1 MKNRYIAVL
10 AGASLLFGAV
20 SCDFL
25 ETKVESNITTDNF
38 FQSTSDFD
46 MALTGVYYTLGSTEW
61 NGQHRYGNYFLGFLY
76 WGRVGTDEAFL
87 AGWGNNGEEMIG
99 NYTYTPENLFVEKV
113 WYMQYLGIQRA
124 NIVIDRLNAY
134 TGDGVSASERSRI
147 LGEAHFLRAWFY
159 FQLAR
164 YYGEVPLVLTE
175 TTDLSKL
182 DTRKASLAEVYA
194 QVISDYERAEELLPA
209 TNSVGHAYSLAA
221 TALKARAYLQMA
233 GKPLE
238 DPEAAAKA
246 VEACRKVIASGR
258 FSLVSDYFS
267 QFDGM
272 HEHNSEYI
280 FDVEFD
286 NTVSNNRYGGQ
297 VGTNE
302 GLPNTEKLYTTQI
315 RAFPDMYDRW
325 DDNDLRKASINKEGY
340 IVTGTD
346 GKGTIIYQDPTTGAV
361 TYERSYF
368 IYKFRHSLD
377 RSVRGSNWVEWNN
390 AINFPIIRYA
400 DVLLMLPEAEY
411 RATGTVTAEA
421 WEGLNQVRR
430 RGYGK
435 DIYTPDPSV
444 DLVKGAAIA
453 ADPYPGL
460 DPTLAQILDERHWEL
475 CFEGHR
481 WADLVRFGRLQQAFH
496 DVVIDDPYWAPI
508 YDPYRNNCLEKHSIF
523 PVPQSVI
530 DSSNGAIE
538 QNALWK

>member
-1 MKNRYIAVL
+1 MKRYIAFL
-10 AGASLLFGAV
+10 AGTALLFSAA

-76 WGRVGTDEAFL
+76 WGRIGTDEAFIA
-87 AGWGNNGEEMIG
+87 AGSNNGEDMIG

-134 TGDGVSASERSRI
+134 TGDQVSDYDRSRI

-194 QVISDYERAEELLPA
+194 QVISDYEQAETLLPA

-221 TALKARAYLQMA
+221 TALKAKAYLQMA

-238 DPEAAAKA
+238 DHEAAAKA
-246 VEACRKVIASGR
+246 VEACRKVINSGR
-258 FSLVSDYFS
+258 FSLVTDYFS

-286 NTVSNNRYGGQ
+286 NSVSNNRYGGQ

-325 DDNDLRKASINKEGY
+325 DDNDLRKTSINKEGY
-340 IVTGTD
+340 IVTKD
-346 GKGTIIYQDPTTGAV
+346 GVGTIIYKDPTTGAV

-390 AINFPIIRYA
+390 AINFPIIRYS

-411 RATGTVTAEA
+411 RANGTVSAEA

-444 DLVKGAAIA
+444 DLVQGAAIA

-460 DPTLAQILDERHWEL
+460 ETVLAQILDERHWEL

-481 WADLVRFGRLQQAFH
+481 WADLVRFGRLQQVYH
-496 DVVIDDPYWAPI
+496 DVLLHDDFWSQY
-508 YDPYRNNCLEKHSIF
+508 YDPYRNNCLEKHSVF

>member
-1 MKNRYIAVL
+1 MKRHISIF
-10 AGASLLFGAV
+10 AGILLMMSAA

-25 ETKVESNITTDNF
+25 ETKVESNITTNNF

-46 MALTGVYYTLGSTEW
+46 MALTGVYYTFGSTEW
-61 NGQHRYGNYFLGFLY
+61 AAQHRYGNYFLGFLY
-76 WGRVGTDEAFL
+76 WGRIGTDEAFIA
-87 AGWGNNGEEMIG
+87 AGSNNGEDMIG

-113 WYMQYLGIQRA
+113 WFMQYLGIQRA

-134 TGDGVSASERSRI
+134 VGSGVSDADRSRI

-164 YYGEVPLVLTE
+164 YYGEVPLVLNE

-182 DTRKASLAEVYA
+182 NTKKASLAEVYA
-194 QVISDYERAEELLPA
+194 QVISDYEKAESLLPE
-209 TNSVGHAYSLAA
+209 TTTVGHAYKLAA

-233 GKPLE
+233 GEPLK
-238 DPEAAAKA
+238 DPQAAAKA
-246 VEACRKVIASGR
+246 VEACKTVINSGR
-258 FSLVSDYFS
+258 FALVNDYFS

-315 RAFPDMYDRW
+315 RTFPDMYDRW
-325 DDNDLRKASINKEGY
+325 DDNDLRKGSINKEGY
-340 IVTGTD
+340 IVTQNGV
-346 GKGTIIYQDPTTGAV
+346 GKIIYNDPVTGEV

-377 RSVRGSNWVEWNN
+377 KSVRGSNWVEWNN

-411 RATGTVTAEA
+411 RANGTVSAEA

-435 DIYTPDPSV
+435 PVNTPDPTV
-444 DLVKGAAIA
+444 DLVQGNLTYAN
-453 ADPYPGL
+453 PYGDLEPV
-460 DPTLAQILDERHWEL
+460 LAQILDERHWEL
-475 CFEGHR
+475 AFEGHR
-481 WADLVRFGRLQQAFH
+481 WADLVRFGHLQQAFH
-496 DVVIDDPYWAPI
+496 DVLLHDDFWTQY
-508 YDPYRNNCLEKHSIF
+508 YDPYRNNCKEKHSIF

-530 DSSNGAIE
+530 DASDGAIE
-538 QNALWK
+538 QNPLWK

>member
-1 MKNRYIAVL
+1 MKRYIAIL
-10 AGASLLFGAV
+10 AGTALLFSAA

-76 WGRVGTDEAFL
+76 WGRIGTDEAFIA
-87 AGWGNNGEEMIG
+87 AGSNNGEDMIG

-134 TGDGVSASERSRI
+134 TGDQVSDYDRSRI

-182 DTRKASLAEVYA
+182 NTRKASLAEVYA
-194 QVISDYERAEELLPA
+194 QVISDYEQAETLLPE
-209 TNSVGHAYSLAA
+209 TNHVGHAYSLAA
-221 TALKARAYLQMA
+221 TALKAKAYLQMA

-238 DPEAAAKA
+238 DHAAAAKA
-246 VEACRKVIASGR
+246 AEACRKVINSGR
-258 FSLVSDYFS
+258 FSLVTDYFS

-325 DDNDLRKASINKEGY
+325 DDNDLRKTSINKEGY
-340 IVTGTD
+340 IVTKD
-346 GKGTIIYQDPTTGAV
+346 GVGTIIYKDPTTGAV

-390 AINFPIIRYA
+390 AINFPIIRYS

-411 RATGTVTAEA
+411 RANGTVSAEA

-444 DLVKGAAIA
+444 DLVQGAAIA
-453 ADPYPGL
+453 TDPYPGL
-460 DPTLAQILDERHWEL
+460 ETVLAQILDERHWEL

-481 WADLVRFGRLQQAFH
+481 WADLVRFGRLQQVYH
-496 DVVIDDPYWAPI
+496 DVLLHDDFWSQY
-508 YDPYRNNCLEKHSIF
+508 YDPYRNNCLEKHSVF

>member
-1 MKNRYIAVL
+1 MKRHISILSGIA
-10 AGASLLFGAV
+10 AILFSAA

-38 FQSTSDFD
+38 FQSASDFD
-46 MALTGVYYTLGSTEW
+46 MALTGVYYTFGSTEW
-61 NGQHRYGNYFLGFLY
+61 NAQHRYGNYFLGFLY
-76 WGRVGTDEAFL
+76 FGRVGTDEA
-87 AGWGNNGEEMIG
+87 WITSGNNGEEAIG
-99 NYTYTPENLFVEKV
+99 NYTYTADNIFVEKV
-113 WYMQYLGIQRA
+113 WFMQYLGIQRA

-134 TGDGVSASERSRI
+134 SGDGVSDSERSRI

-164 YYGEVPLVLTE
+164 YYGEVPLVLNE

-182 DTRKASLAEVYA
+182 NTKKASLADVYA
-194 QVISDYERAEELLPA
+194 QVISDYEKAEELLPE
-209 TNSVGHAYSLAA
+209 TNTVGHAYKLAA
-221 TALKARAYLQMA
+221 TALKARAYLQMS
-233 GKPLE
+233 GEPLN
-238 DPEAAAKA
+238 DVSAAAKA
-246 VEACRKVIASGR
+246 AEACRTVINSGR
-258 FSLVSDYFS
+258 FALVTDFFS

-302 GLPNTEKLYTTQI
+302 GLPNTEKLYTTQV
-315 RAFPDMYDRW
+315 RTFPDMYERW
-325 DDNDLRKASINKEGY
+325 DDGDLRKTSINKEGY
-340 IVTGTD
+340 IVSKD
-346 GKGTIIYQDPTTGAV
+346 GVGTIIYKDPETGVV

-411 RATGTVTAEA
+411 RATGTVSADA

-435 DIYTPDPSV
+435 DIYTPDPDI
-444 DLVKGAAIA
+444 DLVQGNLTYTN
-453 ADPYPGL
+453 PYGTLAPV
-460 DPTLAQILDERHWEL
+460 LAQILDERHWEL
-475 CFEGHR
+475 AFEGHR
-481 WADLVRFGRLQQAFH
+481 WADLVRFGCLQQVYH
-496 DVVIDDPYWAPI
+496 DVLLHDDFWTQY
-508 YDPYRNNCLEKHSIF
+508 YDPYRDNCKEKHSIF
-523 PVPQSVI
+523 PIPQSVI

-538 QNALWK
+538 QNPLWK

>member
-1 MKNRYIAVL
+1 MKRYISIFSVIFLMFSAI
-10 AGASLLFGAV
+10 

-46 MALTGVYYTLGSTEW
+46 MALTGVYYTFGSTEW
-61 NGQHRYGNYFLGFLY
+61 SAQHRYGNYFLGFLY
-76 WGRVGTDEAFL
+76 WGRVGTDEA
-87 AGWGNNGEEMIG
+87 WIISGNNGEEEIG
-99 NYTYTPENLFVEKV
+99 NYTYTPDNLFVEKV
-113 WYMQYLGIQRA
+113 WFMQYLGIQRA

-134 TGDGVSASERSRI
+134 SGDGVPASDRLRI

-182 DTRKASLAEVYA
+182 NTTKASLAEVYA
-194 QVISDYERAEELLPA
+194 QVIKDYERAEELLPE
-209 TNSVGHAYSLAA
+209 TNTVGHAYKLAA
-221 TALKARAYLQMA
+221 TALKARAYLQMS
-233 GKPLE
+233 GEPLK
-238 DPEAAAKA
+238 DASAAAKA
-246 VEACRKVIASGR
+246 AEACRTVINSGR

-302 GLPNTEKLYTTQI
+302 GLPNTEKLYTTQV
-315 RAFPDMYDRW
+315 RTFPDMYQRW
-325 DDNDLRKASINKEGY
+325 DDNDLRKTSINKEGY
-340 IVTGTD
+340 IVSKD
-346 GKGTIIYQDPTTGAV
+346 GIGTIIYQDPETGAV

-400 DVLLMLPEAEY
+400 DILLMLPEAEY
-411 RATGTVTAEA
+411 RATGVISADA

-435 DIYTPDPSV
+435 DIYTADPSV
-444 DLVKGAAIA
+444 DLVQGVLTY
-453 ADPYPGL
+453 DNPYGTLVPV
-460 DPTLAQILDERHWEL
+460 LAQILDERHWEL
-475 CFEGHR
+475 AFEGHR
-481 WADLVRFGRLQQAFH
+481 WADLVRFGHLQQAYH
-496 DVVIDDPYWAPI
+496 DVLLHDDFWTQY
-508 YDPYRNNCLEKHSIF
+508 YDPYRDNCKEKHSIF
-523 PVPQSVI
+523 PIPQSVI
-530 DSSNGAIE
+530 DSSNGAIQ
-538 QNALWK
+538 QNELWR

>member
-1 MKNRYIAVL
+1 MKRYIAIL
-10 AGASLLFGAV
+10 AGTALLFSAA

-76 WGRVGTDEAFL
+76 WGRIGTDEAFIA
-87 AGWGNNGEEMIG
+87 AGSNNGEDMIG

-134 TGDGVSASERSRI
+134 TGDQVPDSDRSRI

-164 YYGEVPLVLTE
+164 YYGEVPLVLSE

-194 QVISDYERAEELLPA
+194 QVISDYEQAETLLPA

-221 TALKARAYLQMA
+221 TALKAKAYLQMA

-238 DPEAAAKA
+238 DHEAAAKA
-246 VEACRKVIASGR
+246 AEACRKVINSSR
-258 FSLVSDYFS
+258 FSLVTDYFS

-325 DDNDLRKASINKEGY
+325 DDNDLRKTSINKEGY
-340 IVTGTD
+340 IVTKD
-346 GKGTIIYQDPTTGAV
+346 GVGNIIYKDPTTGAV

-390 AINFPIIRYA
+390 AINFPIIRYS

-411 RATGTVTAEA
+411 RANGTVSAEA

-444 DLVKGAAIA
+444 DLVQGAAIA

-460 DPTLAQILDERHWEL
+460 ETVLAQILDERHWEL

-481 WADLVRFGRLQQAFH
+481 WADLVRFGRLQQVYH
-496 DVVIDDPYWAPI
+496 DVLLYDDFWSQYF
-508 YDPYRNNCLEKHSIF
+508 DPYRNNCLEKHSVF

>member
-1 MKNRYIAVL
+1 MKRYIAIL
-10 AGASLLFGAV
+10 AGTALLFSAA

-76 WGRVGTDEAFL
+76 WGRIGTDEAFIA
-87 AGWGNNGEEMIG
+87 AGSNNGEDMIG

-134 TGDGVSASERSRI
+134 TGDQVPDSDRSRI

-194 QVISDYERAEELLPA
+194 QVISDYEQAETLLPA

-221 TALKARAYLQMA
+221 TALKAKAYLQMA

-238 DPEAAAKA
+238 DHEAAAKA
-246 VEACRKVIASGR
+246 AEACRKVINSSR
-258 FSLVSDYFS
+258 FSLVTDYFS

-325 DDNDLRKASINKEGY
+325 DDNDLRKTSINKEGY
-340 IVTGTD
+340 IVTKD
-346 GKGTIIYQDPTTGAV
+346 GVGNIIYKDPTTGAV

-390 AINFPIIRYA
+390 AINFPIIRYS

-411 RATGTVTAEA
+411 RANGTVSAEA

-444 DLVKGAAIA
+444 DLVQGAAIA

-460 DPTLAQILDERHWEL
+460 ETVLAQILDERHWEL

-481 WADLVRFGRLQQAFH
+481 WADLVRFGRLQQVYH
-496 DVVIDDPYWAPI
+496 DVLLYDDFWSQYF
-508 YDPYRNNCLEKHSIF
+508 DPYRNNCLEKHSVF

>member
-1 MKNRYIAVL
+1 MKRYIAIL
-10 AGASLLFGAV
+10 AGTALLFSAA

-76 WGRVGTDEAFL
+76 WGRIGTDEAFIA
-87 AGWGNNGEEMIG
+87 AGSNNGEDMIG

-134 TGDGVSASERSRI
+134 TGDQVSDSDRSRI

-194 QVISDYERAEELLPA
+194 QVISDYEQAETLLPA

-221 TALKARAYLQMA
+221 TALKAKAYLQMA

-238 DPEAAAKA
+238 DHEAAAKA
-246 VEACRKVIASGR
+246 VEACRKVINSGR
-258 FSLVSDYFS
+258 FSLVTDYFS
-267 QFDGM
+267 QFDGTN
-272 HEHNSEYI
+272 EHNSEYI

-325 DDNDLRKASINKEGY
+325 DDNDLRKTSINKEGY
-340 IVTGTD
+340 IVTKD
-346 GKGTIIYQDPTTGAV
+346 GVGTIIYKDPTTGAV

-390 AINFPIIRYA
+390 AINFPIIRYS
-400 DVLLMLPEAEY
+400 DVILMLPEAEY
-411 RATGTVTAEA
+411 RANGTVSAEA

-444 DLVKGAAIA
+444 DLVQGAAIA

-460 DPTLAQILDERHWEL
+460 ETVLAQILDERHWEL

-481 WADLVRFGRLQQAFH
+481 WADLVRFGRLQQVYH
-496 DVVIDDPYWAPI
+496 DVLLHDDFWSQY
-508 YDPYRNNCLEKHSIF
+508 YDPYRNNCLEKHSVF

>member
-1 MKNRYIAVL
+1 MKRHISIF
-10 AGASLLFGAV
+10 AGILLLMSAT

-25 ETKVESNITTDNF
+25 ETKVESNITTKNF

-46 MALTGVYYTLGSTEW
+46 IALTGVYYTFGSTEW
-61 NGQHRYGNYFLGFLY
+61 SAQHRYGNYFLGFLY
-76 WGRVGTDEAFL
+76 WGRIGTDEAFIS
-87 AGWGNNGEEMIG
+87 GGSNNGEDMIG

-113 WYMQYLGIQRA
+113 WFMQYLGIQRA

-134 TGDGVSASERSRI
+134 TGSGVSDADRSRI

-164 YYGEVPLVLTE
+164 YYGEVPLVLNE

-182 DTRKASLAEVYA
+182 NTKKASLSEVYA
-194 QVISDYERAEELLPA
+194 QVISDYEKAESLLPE
-209 TNSVGHAYSLAA
+209 TNSVGHAYRLAA
-221 TALKARAYLQMA
+221 TALKARAYLQMS
-233 GKPLE
+233 GEPLK
-238 DPEAAAKA
+238 DPQAAAKA
-246 VEACRKVIASGR
+246 VEACKTVISSGR
-258 FSLVSDYFS
+258 FALVNDYFS

-315 RAFPDMYDRW
+315 RAFPDMYERW
-325 DDNDLRKASINKEGY
+325 DDKDLRKGSINKEGY
-340 IVTGTD
+340 IVTQNGV
-346 GKGTIIYQDPTTGAV
+346 GKIIYNDPVTGEV
-361 TYERSYF
+361 TYERNYF

-377 RSVRGSNWVEWNN
+377 KSVRGSNWVEWNN

-411 RATGTVTAEA
+411 RANGTVSAEA
-421 WEGLNQVRR
+421 WDLTYTNP
-430 RGYGK
+430 YG
-435 DIYTPDPSV
+435 
-444 DLVKGAAIA
+444 DLEPV
-453 ADPYPGL
+453 
-460 DPTLAQILDERHWEL
+460 LAQILDERHWEL
-475 CFEGHR
+475 AFEGHR
-481 WADLVRFGRLQQAFH
+481 WADLVRFGHLQQVFH
-496 DVVIDDPYWAPI
+496 DVLLHDDFWTQH
-508 YDPYRNNCLEKHSIF
+508 YDPYRNNCKEKHSIF

-530 DSSNGAIE
+530 DTSNGAIE
-538 QNALWK
+538 QNPLWK

>member
-1 MKNRYIAVL
+1 MKRYIAIL
-10 AGASLLFGAV
+10 AGTALLFSAV

-76 WGRVGTDEAFL
+76 WGRIGTDEAFIA
-87 AGWGNNGEEMIG
+87 AGSNNGEDMIG

-134 TGDGVSASERSRI
+134 TGDQVPDSDRSRI

-194 QVISDYERAEELLPA
+194 QVISDYEQAETLLPA

-221 TALKARAYLQMA
+221 TALKAKAYLQMA

-238 DPEAAAKA
+238 DHEAAAKA
-246 VEACRKVIASGR
+246 AEACRKVINSSR
-258 FSLVSDYFS
+258 FSLVTDYFS

-325 DDNDLRKASINKEGY
+325 DDNDLRKTSINKEGY
-340 IVTGTD
+340 IVTKD
-346 GKGTIIYQDPTTGAV
+346 GVGNIIYKDPTTGAV

-390 AINFPIIRYA
+390 AINFPIIRYS

-411 RATGTVTAEA
+411 RANGTVSAEA

-444 DLVKGAAIA
+444 DLVQGAAIA

-460 DPTLAQILDERHWEL
+460 ETVLAQILDERHWEL

-481 WADLVRFGRLQQAFH
+481 WADLVRFGRLQQVYH
-496 DVVIDDPYWAPI
+496 DVLLYDDFWSQYF
-508 YDPYRNNCLEKHSIF
+508 DPYRNNCLEKHSVF

>member
-1 MKNRYIAVL
+1 MKRYIAIL
-10 AGASLLFGAV
+10 AGTALLFSAA

-76 WGRVGTDEAFL
+76 WGRIGTDEAFIA
-87 AGWGNNGEEMIG
+87 AGSNNGEDMIG

-134 TGDGVSASERSRI
+134 TGDQVSDSDRSRI

-194 QVISDYERAEELLPA
+194 QVISDYEQAETLLPA

-221 TALKARAYLQMA
+221 TALKAKAYLQMA

-238 DPEAAAKA
+238 DHEAAAKA
-246 VEACRKVIASGR
+246 AEACRKVINSGR
-258 FSLVSDYFS
+258 FSLVTDYFS

-280 FDVEFD
+280 FDIEFD
-286 NTVSNNRYGGQ
+286 NTISNNRYGGQ

-325 DDNDLRKASINKEGY
+325 DDNDLRKTSINKEGY
-340 IVTGTD
+340 IVTKD
-346 GKGTIIYQDPTTGAV
+346 GMGTIIYKDPTTGAV

-390 AINFPIIRYA
+390 AINFPIIRYS

-411 RATGTVTAEA
+411 RANGTVSTEA

-444 DLVKGAAIA
+444 DLVQGAAIA
-453 ADPYPGL
+453 ADP
-460 DPTLAQILDERHWEL
+460 
-475 CFEGHR
+475 
-481 WADLVRFGRLQQAFH
+481 
-496 DVVIDDPYWAPI
+496 
-508 YDPYRNNCLEKHSIF
+508 
-523 PVPQSVI
+523 
-530 DSSNGAIE
+530 
-538 QNALWK
+538 

>member
-1 MKNRYIAVL
+1 MKRYIAIL
-10 AGASLLFGAV
+10 AGTALLFSAA

-46 MALTGVYYTLGSTEW
+46 MTLTGVYYTLGSTEW

-76 WGRVGTDEAFL
+76 WGRIGTDEAFIA
-87 AGWGNNGEEMIG
+87 AGSNNGEDMIG

-134 TGDGVSASERSRI
+134 TGDQVSDYDRSRI

-194 QVISDYERAEELLPA
+194 QVISDYEQAETLLPE
-209 TNSVGHAYSLAA
+209 TNYVGHAYSLAA
-221 TALKARAYLQMA
+221 TALKAKAYLQMA

-238 DPEAAAKA
+238 DHAAAAKA
-246 VEACRKVIASGR
+246 AEACRKVINSGR
-258 FSLVSDYFS
+258 FYLVTDYFS

-325 DDNDLRKASINKEGY
+325 DDNDLRKTSINKEGY
-340 IVTGTD
+340 IVTKD
-346 GKGTIIYQDPTTGAV
+346 GVGTIIYKDPTTGAV

-390 AINFPIIRYA
+390 AINFPIIRYS

-411 RATGTVTAEA
+411 RANGTVSAEA

-444 DLVKGAAIA
+444 DLVQGAAIA

-460 DPTLAQILDERHWEL
+460 ETVLAQILDERHWEL

-481 WADLVRFGRLQQAFH
+481 WADLVRFGRLQQVYRDVLLH
-496 DVVIDDPYWAPI
+496 DDFWSQY
-508 YDPYRNNCLEKHSIF
+508 YDPYRNNCLEKHSVF

>member
-1 MKNRYIAVL
+1 MKRYIAFL
-10 AGASLLFGAV
+10 AGTALLFSAA

-76 WGRVGTDEAFL
+76 WGRIGTDEAFIA
-87 AGWGNNGEEMIG
+87 AGSNNGEDMIG

-134 TGDGVSASERSRI
+134 TGDQVSDYDRSRI

-194 QVISDYERAEELLPA
+194 QVISDYEQAETLLPA

-221 TALKARAYLQMA
+221 TALKAKAYLQMA

-238 DPEAAAKA
+238 DHEAAAKA
-246 VEACRKVIASGR
+246 VEACRKVINSGR
-258 FSLVSDYFS
+258 FSLVTDYFS

-325 DDNDLRKASINKEGY
+325 DDNDLRKTSINKEGY
-340 IVTGTD
+340 IVTKD
-346 GKGTIIYQDPTTGAV
+346 GVGTIIYKDPTTGAV

-390 AINFPIIRYA
+390 AINFPIIRYS

-411 RATGTVTAEA
+411 RANGTVSAEA

-444 DLVKGAAIA
+444 DLVQGAAIA

-460 DPTLAQILDERHWEL
+460 ETVLAQILDERHWEL

-481 WADLVRFGRLQQAFH
+481 WADLVRFGRLQQVYH
-496 DVVIDDPYWAPI
+496 DVLLHDDFWSQY
-508 YDPYRNNCLEKHSIF
+508 YDPYRNNCLEKHSVF

>member
-1 MKNRYIAVL
+1 MKRYIAIL
-10 AGASLLFGAV
+10 AGTAMLFSAA

-76 WGRVGTDEAFL
+76 WGRIGTDEAFIA
-87 AGWGNNGEEMIG
+87 AGSNNGEDMIG

-134 TGDGVSASERSRI
+134 TGDQVSDYDRSRI

-194 QVISDYERAEELLPA
+194 QVISDYEQAETLLPA

-221 TALKARAYLQMA
+221 TALKAKAYLQMA

-238 DPEAAAKA
+238 DHEAAAKA
-246 VEACRKVIASGR
+246 VEACRKVINSGR
-258 FSLVSDYFS
+258 FSLVTDYFS

-286 NTVSNNRYGGQ
+286 NTVSNNRFGGQ

-325 DDNDLRKASINKEGY
+325 DDNDLRKTSINKEGY
-340 IVTGTD
+340 IVTKD
-346 GKGTIIYQDPTTGAV
+346 GVGTIIYKDPTTGAV

-390 AINFPIIRYA
+390 AINFPITRYS
-400 DVLLMLPEAEY
+400 DVILMLPEAEY
-411 RATGTVTAEA
+411 RANGTVSAEA

-435 DIYTPDPSV
+435 DIYTPDLSV
-444 DLVKGAAIA
+444 DLVQGAAIA

-460 DPTLAQILDERHWEL
+460 DPVLAQILDERHWEL

-481 WADLVRFGRLQQAFH
+481 WADLVRFGRLQQVYH
-496 DVVIDDPYWAPI
+496 DVLLHDDFWSQY
-508 YDPYRNNCLEKHSIF
+508 YDPFRYNCLEKHSVF

-538 QNALWK
+538 QNVLWK

>member
-1 MKNRYIAVL
+1 MKRYIAIL
-10 AGASLLFGAV
+10 AGTALLFSAA

-76 WGRVGTDEAFL
+76 WGRIGTDEAFIA
-87 AGWGNNGEEMIG
+87 AGSNNGEDMIG

-134 TGDGVSASERSRI
+134 TGDQVSDYDRSRI

-194 QVISDYERAEELLPA
+194 QVISDYEQAETLLPA

-221 TALKARAYLQMA
+221 TALKAKAYLQMA

-238 DPEAAAKA
+238 DHAAAAKA
-246 VEACRKVIASGR
+246 VEACRKVINSGR
-258 FSLVSDYFS
+258 FSLVTDYFS
-267 QFDGM
+267 QFDGTN
-272 HEHNSEYI
+272 EHNSEYI

-286 NTVSNNRYGGQ
+286 NTVSNNRFGGQ

-325 DDNDLRKASINKEGY
+325 DDNDLRKTSINKEGY
-340 IVTGTD
+340 IVTKD
-346 GKGTIIYQDPTTGAV
+346 GVGTIIYKDPTTGAV

-390 AINFPIIRYA
+390 AINFPIIRYS
-400 DVLLMLPEAEY
+400 DVILMLPEAEY
-411 RATGTVTAEA
+411 RANGTVSAEA

-444 DLVKGAAIA
+444 DLVQGAAIA

-460 DPTLAQILDERHWEL
+460 ETVLAQILDERHWEL

-481 WADLVRFGRLQQAFH
+481 WADLVRFGRLQQVYH
-496 DVVIDDPYWAPI
+496 DVLLHDDFWSQY
-508 YDPYRNNCLEKHSIF
+508 YDPYRNNCLEKHSVF

>member
-1 MKNRYIAVL
+1 ML
-10 AGASLLFGAV
+10 SAV

-38 FQSTSDFD
+38 FQSASDFD
-46 MALTGVYYTLGSTEW
+46 MALTGVYYTFGSTEW
-61 NGQHRYGNYFLGFLY
+61 SAQHRYGNYFLGFLY
-76 WGRVGTDEAFL
+76 WGRVGTDEA
-87 AGWGNNGEEMIG
+87 WIISGNNGEEEIG
-99 NYTYTPENLFVEKV
+99 NYTYTPDNLFVEKV
-113 WYMQYLGIQRA
+113 WFMQYLGIQRA

-134 TGDGVSASERSRI
+134 SGDGVSDSERSRI

-182 DTRKASLAEVYA
+182 NTTKASLAEVYA
-194 QVISDYERAEELLPA
+194 QVISDYEKAEELLPE
-209 TNSVGHAYSLAA
+209 TNTVGHAYKFAA
-221 TALKARAYLQMA
+221 TALKARAYLQMS
-233 GKPLE
+233 GEPLK
-238 DPEAAAKA
+238 DVSAAAKA
-246 VEACRKVIASGR
+246 AEACRTVINSGR

-302 GLPNTEKLYTTQI
+302 GLPNTEKLYTTQV
-315 RAFPDMYDRW
+315 RTFPDMYQRW
-325 DDNDLRKASINKEGY
+325 DDNDLRKTSINKEGY
-340 IVTGTD
+340 IVTKNGV
-346 GKGTIIYQDPTTGAV
+346 GTIIYQDPETGAV

-377 RSVRGSNWVEWNN
+377 RSIRGSNWVEWNN

-411 RATGTVTAEA
+411 RANGTISADA

-435 DIYTPDPSV
+435 DIYTADSSV
-444 DLVKGAAIA
+444 DLVQGHLTY
-453 ADPYPGL
+453 DNPYGNLEPV
-460 DPTLAQILDERHWEL
+460 LAQILDERHWEL
-475 CFEGHR
+475 AFEGHR
-481 WADLVRFGRLQQAFH
+481 WADLVRFGHLQQAYH
-496 DVVIDDPYWAPI
+496 DVLLHDDFWTQY
-508 YDPYRNNCLEKHSIF
+508 YDPYRDNCKEKHSIF
-523 PVPQSVI
+523 PIPQSVI

-538 QNALWK
+538 QNPIWK